1 MNNYSLK
8 WEIIIP
14 LLKGCNSY
22 SLVCVIISKINLIS
36 NKQNFYVHITIMKMT
51 IHKKK

>member
-14 LLKGCNSY
+14 LLKGYNSY